1 MSSDDVSMTPGSIHK
16 PPIKVES
23 KDLSSSKI
31 VSGLAIEK
39 VGGLFGVL
47 PLQSMK
53 ECSMPT
59 VSPTPYEG
67 TSNSLNI
74 SMIGNILFC
83 LQVILLIPSISKS

>member
-1 MSSDDVSMTPGSIHK
+1 MSSDDVSMTPGGLHK

-23 KDLSSSKI
+23 KDLSSSKM
-31 VSGLAIEK
+31 VSGLGIEK
-39 VGGLFGVL
+39 VGGSFGVL

-53 ECSMPT
+53 EYSMPI

-67 TSNSLNI
+67 TFNSLLI
-74 SMIGNILFC
+74 SIIGNILFC